1 MQQQQQLPWRI
12 AGEAVAYVWS
22 SEL

>member
-1 MQQQQQLPWRI
+1 MQQQQQQPWRI